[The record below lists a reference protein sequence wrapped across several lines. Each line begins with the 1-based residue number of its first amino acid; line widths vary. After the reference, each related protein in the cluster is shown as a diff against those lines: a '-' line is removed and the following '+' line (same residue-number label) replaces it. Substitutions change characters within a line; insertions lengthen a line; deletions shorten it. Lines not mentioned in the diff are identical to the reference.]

1 MNVSRTE
8 TIQERRMAMAAK
20 LGTARADHSWREK
33 DDGSCG
39 RCQVLSPFRWD
50 RVAHPYV
57 IEEEPF

>member
-8 TIQERRMAMAAK
+8 TVQERRMAMAAR
-20 LGTARADHSWREK
+20 LGTARADHSWR
-33 DDGSCG
+33 DLHDGSCAACG
-39 RCQVLSPFRWD
+39 THSPFRWD